1 MSAYTTDL
9 NVEDLRLSP
18 NLKGLPVIA
27 QYDEA
32 LKELLS
38 QVFAGNVILAPT
50 DRAFEL
56 YLNQQKDEIH
66 FPFISLFP
74 AGGYQRTEKNWA
86 ASNIGKPIYRAAQ
99 IYDDATLKKLGNNKN
114 MQNFYQYMY
123 FNIPYTIDCWSTN
136 RIEAL
141 QLVQELL
148 FWLQTQ
154 GEVKVKYKGHEHTAN
169 MTIDDS
175 IDDSTSYTSYSNLGN
190 IYRFTLTV
198 IINAPVFRT
207 QNYLNITQTDVVVT
221 LKDIPEEDI
230 PDQESNRE
238 EISEN
243 ESL

>member
-1 MSAYTTDL
+1 MSAYETDL
-9 NVEDLRLSP
+9 HVEDLRLSP

-38 QVFAGNVILAPT
+38 QVFAGSVILAPA

-56 YLNQQKDEIH
+56 YLNQQKEEIH
-66 FPFISLFP
+66 FPFISIFP
-74 AGGYQRTEKNWA
+74 SGGYQRTNKNWA
-86 ASNIGKPIYRAAQ
+86 ASNIGQPILRAAQ
-99 IYDDATLKKLGNNKN
+99 LYEDSTLKKTGTTKS

-123 FNIPYTIDCWSTN
+123 FNIPYSIDCWSTN

-141 QLVQELL
+141 QLVQELV

-154 GEVKVKYKGHEHTAN
+154 GEVKIRYKGHEYTAN
-169 MTIDDS
+169 MIVEDA
-175 IDDSTSYTSYSNLGN
+175 IGDSTAYTSYSNLGN
-190 IYRFTLTV
+190 IYRFTLNIV
-198 IINAPVFRT
+198 LDAPVFRT

-221 LKDIPEEDI
+221 LKDIP
-230 PDQESNRE
+230 DQESNRE
-238 EISEN
+238 ETEEN

>member
-1 MSAYTTDL
+1 MSAYETDL
-9 NVEDLRLSP
+9 HVEDLRLSP

-32 LKELLS
+32 VKELLS
-38 QVFAGNVILAPT
+38 QVFAGSVILAPV

-56 YLNQQKDEIH
+56 YLNQQKEEIH

-74 AGGYQRTEKNWA
+74 AGGYQRTDKNWA
-86 ASNIGKPIYRAAQ
+86 ASNIGKAIYRAAEV
-99 IYDDATLKKLGNNKN
+99 YEDTTLKKIGNNKN

-154 GEVKVKYKGHEHTAN
+154 GEVKVKYKGHEYTAN

-175 IDDSTSYTSYSNLGN
+175 IEDSTSYTSYSNLGN

-207 QNYLNITQTDVVVT
+207 QNYLNITQADVVVT
-221 LKDIPEEDI
+221 LKDV
-230 PDQESNRE
+230 PDQKSDRE
-238 EISEN
+238 EINDN